1 VQRSAVPPAAPGGP
15 RAAVTWPGVPGAPD
29 KTVVSVSLG
38 SARRDADEQVEL
50 LGHRVRMVRRGV
62 GGDLEAARRLVGE
75 LDGRVDAIGL
85 GGTDLY
91 LKVGDRRYTI
101 RDAARIAAAA
111 KRTPVVC
118 GAGLKDSLERGAVA
132 ALEPVVGWRG
142 RRVLMVSSV
151 DRFGMAEA
159 LAQQG
164 ADVLYGDLIFGL
176 GIDVP
181 LRSLEALKG
190 IARVALPVIAR
201 LPFRWFYPTGA
212 SQDAP
217 PRPRHQ
223 RHYRWA
229 EVLAGDWHYIRA
241 HAATDLTGK
250 DVLTN
255 TTTAEDVAF
264 LRAAGARRL
273 VTTTPRIGGR
283 SVGTNLLE
291 AAFVAVEGAPG
302 ELTRARYEELIAA
315 AGLGPTVLDL

>member
-1 VQRSAVPPAAPGGP
+1 
-15 RAAVTWPGVPGAPD
+15 
-29 KTVVSVSLG
+29 
-38 SARRDADEQVEL
+38 
-50 LGHRVRMVRRGV
+50 
-62 GGDLEAARRLVGE
+62 
-75 LDGRVDAIGL
+75 
-85 GGTDLY
+85 DLY

-190 IARVALPVIAR
+190 IARVALAVIRSEERRVGSEWR
-201 LPFRWFYPTGA
+201 LRWWKK
-212 SQDAP
+212 
-217 PRPRHQ
+217 Q
-223 RHYRWA
+223 RSMCQ
-229 EVLAGDWHYIRA
+229 IR
-241 HAATDLTGK
+241 
-250 DVLTN
+250 
-255 TTTAEDVAF
+255 
-264 LRAAGARRL
+264 
-273 VTTTPRIGGR
+273 VT
-283 SVGTNLLE
+283 E
-291 AAFVAVEGAPG
+291 
-302 ELTRARYEELIAA
+302 
-315 AGLGPTVLDL
+315 

>member
-1 VQRSAVPPAAPGGP
+1 MPG
-15 RAAVTWPGVPGAPD
+15 RPD

-38 SARRDADEQVEL
+38 SPRRDADVEVEL

-62 GGDLEAARRLVGE
+62 GSDVAAARSLVAE
-75 LDGRVDAIGL
+75 LDGQVDAIGI
-85 GGTDLY
+85 GGADIY
-91 LKVGDRRYTI
+91 LRVGGRRYRI
-101 RDAARIAAAA
+101 RDAALVASAAR
-111 KRTPVVC
+111 RTPVVC
-118 GAGLKDSLERGAVA
+118 GAGLKDSLERSAVD

-159 LAQQG
+159 LVRHG
-164 ADVLYGDLIFGL
+164 ADVTFGDLVFGL
-176 GIDVP
+176 GLDVP
-181 LRSLEALKG
+181 LRSLAAVERLAS
-190 IARVALPVIAR
+190 VALPVITR
-201 LPFRWFYPTGA
+201 LPFRWFYPTGDA
-212 SQDAP
+212 QDAAP
-217 PRPRHQ
+217 KPRHQ

-241 HAATDLTGK
+241 NAGPDLTGK

-264 LRAAGARRL
+264 LRSAGARRL
-273 VTTTPRIGGR
+273 ATTTPRVGGR

-302 ELTRARYEELIAA
+302 ELTRGRYDELVAA
-315 AGLGPTVLDL
+315 AGLGPTVLEL

>member
-1 VQRSAVPPAAPGGP
+1 RRRGGPGARGEVARPARADGQLGGQVRHGRGPRPAGRRRPLRGPHLRPRHRRAAQVAGGAEGHRPRGPADDRAAAPQ
-15 RAAVTWPGVPGAPD
+15 
-29 KTVVSVSLG
+29 VVLP
-38 SARRDADEQVEL
+38 E
-50 LGHRVRMVRRGV
+50 
-62 GGDLEAARRLVGE
+62 
-75 LDGRVDAIGL
+75 I
-85 GGTDLY
+85 
-91 LKVGDRRYTI
+91 
-101 RDAARIAAAA
+101 
-111 KRTPVVC
+111 
-118 GAGLKDSLERGAVA
+118 GAVA
-132 ALEPVVGWRG
+132 ALEPVVRWRG

-190 IARVALPVIAR
+190 IARVARPMIAR

-241 HAATDLTGK
+241 H
-250 DVLTN
+250 
-255 TTTAEDVAF
+255 
-264 LRAAGARRL
+264 
-273 VTTTPRIGGR
+273 
-283 SVGTNLLE
+283 
-291 AAFVAVEGAPG
+291 
-302 ELTRARYEELIAA
+302 
-315 AGLGPTVLDL
+315 